1 MSSVGGQ
8 HKANNRNEQPTASRV
23 ENSFRQHATRA
34 VSIICFALGCIS
46 IIIPLIYGVAP
57 WTGVV
62 FTLITYGTYRLSL
75 NEKTF
80 RLAATI
86 LVVLLGLTS
95 LAYAVVHGI
104 YGALSFFLVLLT
116 GIVASMTLSQQTSVI
131 IFVLEG
137 IVMIPLA
144 VYQHI
149 NHHVFATDS
158 VIPDTLMALI
168 VSIAVYFVIRT
179 FSIQLTQLQ
188 GREHAQL
195 KELSTYNKKMEVVLE
210 ERVKQLEEA
219 VEERTHKLR
228 SLAQRG
234 KELSHLTHDVSNT
247 LTSLRLA
254 LDQNLTNIPEKDRE
268 NIDKSFEYLRTILQ
282 GTSKQ
287 KSNQKK
293 CSVLEVVTTSQ
304 KLLEKQLRIDNIILQ
319 ASIEDVQVAMSAA
332 HLQRIL
338 DNLLHNSCD
347 ALKDPLS
354 KNKQNIIE
362 VVGKMDGPLYEL
374 SVRDNGIGIQEDLVS
389 LVREPWFS
397 TKGDDHMGMG
407 LSSITELLQI
417 YPHTSFQ
424 LESKYRHYTKVTLK
438 LPVWQPTN
446 R

>member
-8 HKANNRNEQPTASRV
+8 HKANKGVEQPTASRV

-46 IIIPLIYGVAP
+46 IVIPLIYGVAP
-57 WTGVV
+57 WTGIL
-62 FTLITYGTYRLSL
+62 FTLIAYGTYRLSL
-75 NEKTF
+75 HEKSF
-80 RLAATI
+80 RLAAII
-86 LVVLLGLTS
+86 LVVLLGLSS
-95 LAYAVVHGI
+95 LAYAIVHGI

-116 GIVASMTLSQQTSVI
+116 GIVASMTLSQRTSVF

-137 IVMIPLA
+137 VIMIPLA

-149 NHHVFATDS
+149 NHRVFATDS

-195 KELSTYNKKMEVVLE
+195 KELRTYNKKMELVLE
-210 ERVKQLEEA
+210 ERVKVLEEA
-219 VEERTHKLR
+219 IEERTHKLR

-234 KELSHLTHDVSNT
+234 KELSHLSHDVSNT

-254 LDQNLTNIPEKDRE
+254 LDQNLTTLPEKERE

-282 GTSKQ
+282 STSKQ
-287 KSNQKK
+287 KTNQKK

-304 KLLEKQLRIDNIILQ
+304 KILEKELRVRSVAVHI
-319 ASIEDVQVAMSAA
+319 SVEDCEVAMSGA
-332 HLQRIL
+332 HLQRII
-338 DNLLHNSCD
+338 DNLLHNSLD
-347 ALKDPLS
+347 ALNDQLKKSKDNS
-354 KNKQNIIE
+354 IE
-362 VVGKMDGPLYEL
+362 ITGKRDGALYEL
-374 SVRDNGIGIQEDLVS
+374 SFRDNGIGIQEDLLS

-424 LESKYRHYTKVTLK
+424 IESKYRHYTKVTLK
-438 LPVWQPTN
+438 LPLWQPTN
-446 R
+446 K